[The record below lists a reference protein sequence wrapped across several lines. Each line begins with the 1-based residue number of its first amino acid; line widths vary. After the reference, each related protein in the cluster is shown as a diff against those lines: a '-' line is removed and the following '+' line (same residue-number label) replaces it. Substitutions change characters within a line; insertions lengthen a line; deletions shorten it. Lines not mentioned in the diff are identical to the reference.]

1 MNDRVTKKVVVDAGH
16 GGSDPGA
23 SGNNVVEKEYN
34 LKIANYIYDRLK
46 ELGIPTYITR
56 STDETITPT
65 DRVNRILNA
74 FGNSN
79 DVIVLSNHLNA
90 GGGTGAEAVYALRN
104 NDALSKLILEEIAK
118 TGQPI
123 RKWYQRRLPS
133 DPSKDYYFIHRLT
146 GKTEPVLIEYG
157 FVDNIKDAN
166 FIKNNWQNLAEAT
179 VRAVASYVGAP
190 YDQVSESSIY
200 VVKRGDSL
208 YSIAKKFGIDV
219 NNLKS
224 ANNLQNNLISIGQ
237 KLIIPGFV
245 ESTGTNINYVVQ
257 KGDSLYSIASKYNTT
272 VDSIK
277 RLNNLSSNVLN
288 VGQTLKIPAKKEFE
302 AEVDIAAPTN
312 TYVVEYGDTL
322 DSIAKKNNIPVQQ
335 LIDLNKL
342 TDYELYV
349 GQILKLPTLAGEEI
363 IGENDYVVKKGDNL
377 YSIARKYNTTVSEIK
392 KINNLTSN
400 NLEIGQVLK
409 MPTSL
414 VEVEVVTEPNTYIV
428 KKGDSLY
435 SIALSNNTTVDE
447 IKRLNNLTSNT
458 LNIGDKLKLPS
469 TTSDITTYTV
479 KRGDSLYSIAREY
492 NTTINEIKKLNNL
505 TNNLLSIGQIIKI
518 PV

>member
-1 MNDRVTKKVVVDAGH
+1 MSTSASNSFFTGIFKVW
-16 GGSDPGA
+16 PTFKTL
-23 SGNNVVEKEYN
+23 ELRLFN
-34 LKIANYIYDRLK
+34 LL
-46 ELGIPTYITR
+46 
-56 STDETITPT
+56 
-65 DRVNRILNA
+65 
-74 FGNSN
+74 
-79 DVIVLSNHLNA
+79 IV
-90 GGGTGAEAVYALRN
+90 
-104 NDALSKLILEEIAK
+104 
-118 TGQPI
+118 
-123 RKWYQRRLPS
+123 
-133 DPSKDYYFIHRLT
+133 
-146 GKTEPVLIEYG
+146 
-157 FVDNIKDAN
+157 
-166 FIKNNWQNLAEAT
+166 
-179 VRAVASYVGAP
+179 
-190 YDQVSESSIY
+190 
-200 VVKRGDSL
+200 
-208 YSIAKKFGIDV
+208 
-219 NNLKS
+219 
-224 ANNLQNNLISIGQ
+224 
-237 KLIIPGFV
+237 
-245 ESTGTNINYVVQ
+245 
-257 KGDSLYSIASKYNTT
+257 
-272 VDSIK
+272 
-277 RLNNLSSNVLN
+277 
-288 VGQTLKIPAKKEFE
+288 
-302 AEVDIAAPTN
+302 
-312 TYVVEYGDTL
+312 
-322 DSIAKKNNIPVQQ
+322 
-335 LIDLNKL
+335 

-363 IGENDYVVKKGDNL
+363 IGENDYVVKRGDNL